1 MLNIVQKGDTCLHI
15 AMRTRNRRML
25 ECILKNP
32 RNSRYLYVR
41 NKDGETAYSI
51 DNSQRKSILSHIF
64 GASKFST

>member
-1 MLNIVQKGDTCLHI
+1 
-15 AMRTRNRRML
+15 ML